1 MNFAKI
7 RIPEKWRDMR
17 GSSQKKLKN
26 REEKKFCLRQFPR
39 ADFRALDHQLEKE
52 NLQQPPLISFEILI
66 IRHFLSL
73 PTRWGYRCSLTSFW
87 HFPPNFCP
95 IKSDLSVGNTVWP
108 QASGFQSE
116 QLFAFLIF
124 VHSKCKHS
132 SLRSQCFKMRLF
144 RRISYTVASI
154 R

>member
-87 HFPPNFCP
+87 HFSP
-95 IKSDLSVGNTVWP
+95 IFVLLKVTCLVKLFDRKLQVSKVNNVLKCDFLG
-108 QASGFQSE
+108 GFQTQWRKLSRKIYGVD
-116 QLFAFLIF
+116 FI
-124 VHSKCKHS
+124 CS
-132 SLRSQCFKMRLF
+132 S
-144 RRISYTVASI
+144 
-154 R
+154 

>member
-1 MNFAKI
+1 
-7 RIPEKWRDMR
+7 MR

-87 HFPPNFCP
+87 HFSP
-95 IKSDLSVGNTVWP
+95 IFVLLKVTCLVKLFDRKLQVSKVNNVLKCDFLG
-108 QASGFQSE
+108 GFQT
-116 QLFAFLIF
+116 QWRKLGRKIYGVDFI
-124 VHSKCKHS
+124 CS
-132 SLRSQCFKMRLF
+132 S
-144 RRISYTVASI
+144 
-154 R
+154 